1 MWCTKSRSDKKDLS
15 PLQIGLGRRRRL
27 VAVRYCALHMAV
39 RRDGKSEQLI
49 KNKCNVLGSLNSF
62 RLQLNLHETDL
73 FYRYPSHHLTW
84 HCSTISEDLHRF
96 ARNLQH
102 LSANLFLLLFL
113 NNFTTET
120 IRKTIL
126 GANAANFLQIC
137 VNLQKYWKALEY
149 TIFFCLVFIQL

>member
-62 RLQLNLHETDL
+62 RLHVIKTFLLFQLLCSIKTKLRSMNSRWGKQEKYRFSILTCFSLKIWRNLICIMKSPDL
-73 FYRYPSHHLTW
+73 KSALTFVRFKLQSNYTYIITLSYLL
-84 HCSTISEDLHRF
+84 CST
-96 ARNLQH
+96 NLMVPA
-102 LSANLFLLLFL
+102 S
-113 NNFTTET
+113 
-120 IRKTIL
+120 
-126 GANAANFLQIC
+126 
-137 VNLQKYWKALEY
+137 
-149 TIFFCLVFIQL
+149 